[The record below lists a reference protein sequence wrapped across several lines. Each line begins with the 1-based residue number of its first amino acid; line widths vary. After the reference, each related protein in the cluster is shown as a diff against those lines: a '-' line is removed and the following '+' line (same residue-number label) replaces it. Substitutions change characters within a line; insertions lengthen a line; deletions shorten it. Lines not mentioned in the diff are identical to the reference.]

1 MNRHH
6 VLFERAVWESNP
18 KGKELRRDS
27 GLIIPMDEE
36 VHAELHRDVSKVP
49 LLGRQAI
56 MLVKNE
62 FCRGRNN
69 METIDNLLFAFNKVE
84 IDNRIPIEER
94 RLAELAIHNVG
105 LQKPYIKFG
114 TSNR

>member
-6 VLFERAVWESNP
+6 VLFERAIWE
-18 KGKELRRDS
+18 KEPYSKKLRRES

-36 VHAELHRDVSKVP
+36 VHAELHRDVGKVP

-56 MLVKNE
+56 TLVHNE
-62 FCRGRNN
+62 FYRGNN
-69 METIDNLLFAFNKVE
+69 HMETIDNLLFAFNKVE
-84 IDNRIPIEER
+84 IDRKMPPEDR

-114 TSNR
+114 TERE

>member
-6 VLFERAVWESNP
+6 VLFERAIWEKKPDS
-18 KGKELRRDS
+18 KELRRDS

-56 MLVKNE
+56 HLIHNE
-62 FCRGRNN
+62 FHSGNN
-69 METIDNLLFAFNKVE
+69 YMDNIDNLLFAFNKVE
-84 IDNRIPIEER
+84 LDNKMLPIDRM
-94 RLAELAIHNVG
+94 LAEIAINNIG

-114 TSNR
+114 TKRE